1 MMARPRRQA
10 QFAPLADLDCDERV
24 VHLKSVQTA
33 RAALPESAELTR
45 LSDLLSLKA
54 DPTRL
59 RIVAALDSAELC
71 VCDLAAT
78 IGISESAIS
87 HHLRPMRH
95 LNLVRSRREG
105 RRVFYSLDDDQV
117 MSIYRKGRDHVA
129 HQLNGY
135 GR

>member
-1 MMARPRRQA
+1 MARPRRQD
-10 QFAPLADLDCDERV
+10 QIAPLPDLDCDERV
-24 VHLKSVQTA
+24 VHLDAVRIA
-33 RAALPESAELTR
+33 RSALLDSAELSR
-45 LSDLLSLKA
+45 LSDLLSLMA

-87 HHLRPMRH
+87 HHLRPMRQ

-105 RRVFYSLDDDQV
+105 RRVFYSLDDHHV